1 MYQWTRPRIAVPA
14 HGEDLHLA
22 EHAAF
27 AKAQG
32 VPEVVR
38 ARNGT
43 VVRLAPGRAEIIDD
57 VPTGRLYRDGD
68 IIVGGGER
76 AIPERRKLSFAGIV
90 SVAIAI
96 DDKGEIAGDPVIEV
110 MGLPAQTRRGES
122 IPDLI
127 ADAVGDVLDGMPR
140 ARRRDPE
147 AVEQSVVRAIRGTV
161 QQLWGKKPAC
171 HVLVVEV

>member
-38 ARNGT
+38 ARNGS
-43 VVRLAPGRAEIIDD
+43 VVRLAPGPADIIDE

-68 IIVGGGER
+68 IVVGAGER
-76 AIPERRKLSFAGIV
+76 AMPERRKLSFTGIV

-96 DDKGEIAGDPVIEV
+96 DGKGEVAGDPVIEA
-110 MGLPAQTRRGES
+110 MGLPARSRRGES

-127 ADAVGDVLDGMPR
+127 ADAVGDVLEGMPR

-147 AVEQSVVRAIRGTV
+147 AVEQAVVRAIRGTV
-161 QQLWGKKPAC
+161 QGLWGKKPAC